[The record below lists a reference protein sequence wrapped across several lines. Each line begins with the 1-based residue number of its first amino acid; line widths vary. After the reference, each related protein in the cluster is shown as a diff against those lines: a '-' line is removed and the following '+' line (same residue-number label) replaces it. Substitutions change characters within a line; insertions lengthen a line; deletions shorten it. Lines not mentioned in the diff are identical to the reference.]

1 MKKVI
6 GLLLVLFL
14 AACSSAPKADV
25 SSSGASVGSSGSTGL
40 GGNQNTGTGKGKIT
54 YSNDPGWK
62 VIFSE
67 TFDDNSQNWDLK
79 PYDGKY
85 VSYEASIADGV
96 YKETIS
102 GKPAS
107 NFLNAGIHRIKLG
120 EATDFYVGVTGMIES
135 KFKNSSF
142 GIGFLTD
149 DDLEAYV
156 NFGLLKNS
164 YSLYRHNINALIRD
178 SVLESKET
186 GRIEIGQMNSLE
198 LKKDGNILEY
208 FINGKAIGKYNLS
221 EIKYPG
227 KNVYLFFL
235 ADEGA
240 HATFTIDNILL
251 ESK

>member
-1 MKKVI
+1 MKKVV
-6 GLLLVLFL
+6 GLMLVLFL
-14 AACSSAPKADV
+14 AACSSAPKVDV
-25 SSSGASVGSSGSTGL
+25 GSSGVSAGSSGSTGL
-40 GGNQNTGTGKGKIT
+40 GGDQNTETGKGKIS

-96 YKETIS
+96 YNETIS
-102 GKPAS
+102 GKPAG
-107 NFLNAGIHRIKLG
+107 NYLNAGIHTVKLG
-120 EATDFYVGVTGMIES
+120 EATDFYVGVTGMIDS
-135 KFKNSSF
+135 KFKNSSM
-142 GIGFLTD
+142 GIGFLAD

-156 NFGLLKNS
+156 NFGMLKDS
-164 YSLYRHNINALIRD
+164 YSLYRHNVEALIKD
-178 SVLESKET
+178 NVLESKVT
-186 GRIEIGQMNSLE
+186 GRIEIGKMNTLE

-227 KNVYLFFL
+227 KNVYLFL
-235 ADEGA
+235 LVDEGA
-240 HATFTIDNILL
+240 KATFTIDNILMQ
-251 ESK
+251 SK